1 MLKLKSKNKLLISL
15 MEFECAVNNSLS
27 WVNLELCVCT
37 FTSTPSYIKKKY
49 QALVSMN
56 KQDINLR

>member
-15 MEFECAVNNSLS
+15 IEFECAVNNSLS
-27 WVNLELCVCT
+27 CGNLELCVCT
-37 FTSTPSYIKKKY
+37 FTSTPSYIKKY
-49 QALVSMN
+49 QALVIMN